1 MSSSA
6 LLSLVLRQEL
16 AGELRV
22 SGRLMDESPRG
33 SIPMATESAKVPK
46 IPRGLG
52 SAPPG
57 CSEVRGPS
65 PLLALE
71 TYMRL
76 CDCRSLVRFF
86 FARSEIFLLFE
97 NGFLDR
103 FSRAAL
109 LHEIRKRCSK
119 VWSLVRSICFFETYS
134 GTVFS

>member
-6 LLSLVLRQEL
+6 LLSMVLKQEL

-22 SGRLMDESPRG
+22 SGRLMDVSPRG

-46 IPRGLG
+46 IPGDPG
-52 SAPPG
+52 STPPG

-86 FARSEIFLLFE
+86 CFLGVKKL
-97 NGFLDR
+97 GLGP
-103 FSRAAL
+103 L
-109 LHEIRKRCSK
+109 CGVTP
-119 VWSLVRSICFFETYS
+119 VWSDKSIS
-134 GTVFS
+134 STVC